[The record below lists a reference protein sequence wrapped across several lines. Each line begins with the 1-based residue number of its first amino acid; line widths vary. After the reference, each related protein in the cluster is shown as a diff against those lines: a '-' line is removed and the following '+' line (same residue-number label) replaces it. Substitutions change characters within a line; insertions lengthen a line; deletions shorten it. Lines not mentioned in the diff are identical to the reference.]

1 MDDLQHIIKQKR
13 ELLSRD
19 TFSRA
24 AFDSSEGMSENQK
37 DRYISYLVDRVNEM
51 DLDKRA
57 MELVLEDFLKAKKE
71 MQEELSVM
79 KKRQEQLDSKL
90 DTETKKRKKA
100 EQRVEQMENQLAFAR
115 KNQFGDK
122 RQKVK
127 NANEDESNGENPDR
141 NDEQEKFDGT
151 DDTLETKSVPE
162 PSDAPVSKKE
172 TKRDLC
178 NRPDT
183 YNAMGLQG
191 DPVEHPSDDS
201 KIPGR
206 ILDRKMV
213 KVFHFET
220 RLVEEHF
227 EMIHYVEKGKKP
239 KWGYFPK
246 AGHPAMVTKFEG
258 TKATPEFL
266 QALAYEVYVKNVTF
280 GLLHQWLLDLGMT
293 VSANTL
299 RNWLKQGKKH
309 LDRLVVLLKEIALEK
324 DSIVNCDETWCKVR
338 KYDAYKKCYIWV
350 LVNKAEQTVIF
361 FYEDGSR
368 GRDVLVHFLGDAEL
382 KSIMTDGYNAYVFI
396 GDELKSATLKNT
408 EHQVCMAHTKAK
420 FVKAE
425 DSGGDHEA
433 HVFNVCFGGLYGL
446 EHQYDK
452 EGLIPDERYRRRQG
466 LETKEIQ
473 ITLRQHLS
481 IQLEKLKTEPENVSS
496 YLKEAVNYLEKFW
509 DEIFA
514 YLKDGNYPID
524 NNIAERSIRKL
535 TTQRNSMLHFGS
547 DEGVEMAATYHS
559 VISTVKMH
567 GKSAWEFL
575 GKFFTNI
582 FNGCRDYLSLSPKN
596 IGLALCQ

>member
-1 MDDLQHIIKQKR
+1 M
-13 ELLSRD
+13 
-19 TFSRA
+19 
-24 AFDSSEGMSENQK
+24 
-37 DRYISYLVDRVNEM
+37 
-51 DLDKRA
+51 
-57 MELVLEDFLKAKKE
+57 
-71 MQEELSVM
+71 
-79 KKRQEQLDSKL
+79 
-90 DTETKKRKKA
+90 
-100 EQRVEQMENQLAFAR
+100 
-115 KNQFGDK
+115 
-122 RQKVK
+122 
-127 NANEDESNGENPDR
+127 
-141 NDEQEKFDGT
+141 
-151 DDTLETKSVPE
+151 
-162 PSDAPVSKKE
+162 
-172 TKRDLC
+172 
-178 NRPDT
+178 
-183 YNAMGLQG
+183 
-191 DPVEHPSDDS
+191 
-201 KIPGR
+201 
-206 ILDRKMV
+206 
-213 KVFHFET
+213 
-220 RLVEEHF
+220 
-227 EMIHYVEKGKKP
+227 
-239 KWGYFPK
+239 
-246 AGHPAMVTKFEG
+246 
-258 TKATPEFL
+258 
-266 QALAYEVYVKNVTF
+266 
-280 GLLHQWLLDLGMT
+280 
-293 VSANTL
+293 
-299 RNWLKQGKKH
+299 
-309 LDRLVVLLKEIALEK
+309 
-324 DSIVNCDETWCKVR
+324 
-338 KYDAYKKCYIWV
+338 
-350 LVNKAEQTVIF
+350 
-361 FYEDGSR
+361 
-368 GRDVLVHFLGDAEL
+368 LVHFLGDAEL

-582 FNGCRDYLSLSPKN
+582 FNGCRDYLSLSPKT
-596 IGLALCQ
+596 

>member
-57 MELVLEDFLKAKKE
+57 MELVLEVFLKAKKE

-100 EQRVEQMENQLAFAR
+100 EQRVEKLENQLAFAR

-220 RLVEEHF
+220 RLVE
-227 EMIHYVEKGKKP
+227 
-239 KWGYFPK
+239 
-246 AGHPAMVTKFEG
+246 
-258 TKATPEFL
+258 
-266 QALAYEVYVKNVTF
+266 
-280 GLLHQWLLDLGMT
+280 
-293 VSANTL
+293 
-299 RNWLKQGKKH
+299 
-309 LDRLVVLLKEIALEK
+309 
-324 DSIVNCDETWCKVR
+324 
-338 KYDAYKKCYIWV
+338 
-350 LVNKAEQTVIF
+350 
-361 FYEDGSR
+361 
-368 GRDVLVHFLGDAEL
+368 
-382 KSIMTDGYNAYVFI
+382 
-396 GDELKSATLKNT
+396 
-408 EHQVCMAHTKAK
+408 
-420 FVKAE
+420 
-425 DSGGDHEA
+425 
-433 HVFNVCFGGLYGL
+433 FNVCFGGLYGL